1 MSPLMKEHKANLKKM
16 SKKQLIQQNLYQIE
30 MLAQLEVEKES
41 LANTIQI
48 KNNVIK
54 SKDFKIEEQQ
64 RIVLEYKELLTISVE
79 NL

>member
-1 MSPLMKEHKANLKKM
+1 MSPFMKEHKANLKKM
-16 SKKQLIQQNLYQIE
+16 SKKQLIKMNLIQIE
-30 MLAQLEVEKES
+30 MIAQLEVEKES

>member
-1 MSPLMKEHKANLKKM
+1 MKEHKANLKKM
-16 SKKQLIQQNLYQIE
+16 SKKQLIKMNLIQIE
-30 MLAQLEVEKES
+30 MIAQLEVEKES